1 MSNWKDLQSVFSKQ
15 ALSLAHLGLLS
26 QLDNPFFMKGFHT
39 SLHSSCYILDYCTMD
54 L

>member
-39 SLHSSCYILDYCTMD
+39 SLHLDYCTMD